1 MIKKMTPLSLAEVK
15 ELVKDSENADIKGF
29 IKKFEKGDLKK
40 SDEIKNEL
48 ESLDL
53 VKLKKM
59 DIVKI
64 IDLLPEDSSD
74 LNKIVTE
81 TSLDENETEKI
92 LGVIKK
98 YT

>member
-1 MIKKMTPLSLAEVK
+1 MTPLSLAEVK